1 MSGESITPIS
11 HAGGTGAGADLQD
24 WLSWVDDN
32 TRREVAAGNLAAA
45 TLNCDPSDRLEL
57 LELLHE
63 ALRRGFPITAFG
75 SVMDEAAFWA
85 DGASPAE
92 RKAYCLACFNRMP
105 ARDQAAFL
113 DYVQGRSAA

>member
-1 MSGESITPIS
+1 MIGENITPIPL
-11 HAGGTGAGADLQD
+11 GDGTGADLQD

-32 TRREVAAGNLAAA
+32 TRREVAARNLAAA
-45 TLNCDPSDRLEL
+45 TLDCDPSDRLEL
-57 LELLHE
+57 LELLHK

>member
-11 HAGGTGAGADLQD
+11 RAGGTGAEMQD
-24 WLSWVDDN
+24 WLSWVDN
-32 TRREVAAGNLAAA
+32 NIRREVAARNLAAA
-45 TLNCDPSDRLEL
+45 ALDCDPSDRLEL
-57 LELLHE
+57 LERLHE

-92 RKAYCLACFNRMP
+92 RKAYALACFNRMP
-105 ARDQAAFL
+105 ARDQTAFL
-113 DYVQGRSAA
+113 EYVQGRSAA